1 MAMLRRGIVGLLA
14 LLVIV
19 LSTTAV
25 LSAQSSL
32 FEDDLRAWQMYSTLT
47 SLAGLQSFVVPT

>member
-47 SLAGLQSFVVPT
+47 SLAGLQSLVVPT